1 MKKQIY
7 LMVVAACLG
16 LLTKAQ
22 TVIPSYVPT
31 NGLVGWW
38 PFNGN
43 ANDESGSGNNGN
55 IIDAT
60 LANDRFN
67 NVNKSY
73 MIDGVNCPN
82 AKGISLPALINNSNA
97 YSISIWYKTSDSTKT
112 AQTIFNSFPHQY
124 IGVGFNYPFNSSFAN
139 KTSVFYGNSS
149 WLITGL
155 TINWNT
161 YNLNNWKNVI
171 VIKTTTE
178 IKFYQNGIL
187 VFTEPLL
194 SNYNSGNFNAIVV
207 GASSINGGSQCY
219 ETFKGSID
227 DIGIWN
233 RALTTC
239 EVKKLYTSG
248 SFSVS
253 SSASNTICVGQ
264 SLNLTAAGATTY
276 NWSTGATSQSIS
288 VSPTVSTVYTV
299 STTYSAGCTDSRTFN
314 VTINACTGLNEAE
327 LLTNSV
333 RVFPNPAK
341 EQLNIMVNNNAVMGK
356 KYSITNTLGQEV
368 ASGIFN
374 KQTTELNIQ
383 QLSAGLYQI
392 NIEGL
397 NENYKFIKE

>member
-7 LMVVAACLG
+7 LMVVAVCLG

-43 ANDESGSGNNGN
+43 ANDLSINANNGTVN
-55 IIDAT
+55 GAT
-60 LANDRFN
+60 LTTDRYGNANKAYNFN
-67 NVNKSY
+67 
-73 MIDGVNCPN
+73 G
-82 AKGISLPALINNSNA
+82 INNYIGLANINFTN
-97 YSISIWYKTSDSTKT
+97 SISIGFWINIPLNGGGSAIVQNLPSPPYNTSFQVSTNT
-112 AQTIFNSFPHQY
+112 VGNQY
-124 IGVGFNYPFNSSFAN
+124 ILYSNSC
-139 KTSVFYGNSS
+139 
-149 WLITGL
+149 
-155 TINWNT
+155 
-161 YNLNNWKNVI
+161 NLS
-171 VIKTTTE
+171 
-178 IKFYQNGIL
+178 Q
-187 VFTEPLL
+187 
-194 SNYNSGNFNAIVV
+194 NFNINQSITIASNWHYLQYTIDVNSVCKLYFDGVYQGVFNGTNFTNCSNSNTSLRFGGMWVV
-207 GASSINGGSQCY
+207 NDPQWFNG
-219 ETFKGSID
+219 TID

-233 RALTTC
+233 RALTPC

-253 SSASNTICVGQ
+253 SSSSNTICVGQ

-276 NWSTGATSQSIS
+276 TWSTGATSQSIS

-314 VTINACTGLNEAE
+314 VTVNACTGLNEAE
-327 LLTNSV
+327 LVINSV
-333 RVFPNPAK
+333 RIFPNPAK
-341 EQLNIMVNNNAVMGK
+341 EQLSIMVNNNAVMGK

-368 ASGIFN
+368 ASGIFT

-383 QLSAGLYQI
+383 QLSAGIYQL

>member
-1 MKKQIY
+1 M
-7 LMVVAACLG
+7 MVAACLG

-43 ANDESGSGNNGN
+43 ANDLSVNANNGTVNGATLTADRYGNSNKAYSFSLGNYITIPQSSIIDNTNNSTINIWFKTNLTTSTQLFKKGGYSPNSNGEQISIQLNYPNTGYDVKYNSNCIPGNNWVSCITN
-55 IIDAT
+55 SSVV
-60 LANDRFN
+60 NDN
-67 NVNKSY
+67 TWHMLTCSTSSINLKLY
-73 MIDGVNCPN
+73 IDGVLKNTTVAPN
-82 AKGISLPALINNSNA
+82 TQYDICMSEINIGRNWINDND
-97 YSISIWYKTSDSTKT
+97 Y
-112 AQTIFNSFPHQY
+112 Y
-124 IGVGFNYPFNSSFAN
+124 IG
-139 KTSVFYGNSS
+139 
-149 WLITGL
+149 
-155 TINWNT
+155 
-161 YNLNNWKNVI
+161 
-171 VIKTTTE
+171 
-178 IKFYQNGIL
+178 Q
-187 VFTEPLL
+187 
-194 SNYNSGNFNAIVV
+194 
-207 GASSINGGSQCY
+207 
-219 ETFKGSID
+219 ID
-227 DIGIWN
+227 DIGFWS
-233 RALTTC
+233 RPLTEC
-239 EVKKLYTSG
+239 EIKKLYTSG

-299 STTYSAGCTDSRTFN
+299 STTYSAGCTDSRTFS
-314 VTINACTGLNEAE
+314 VTVNACTGLNEAE
-327 LLTNSV
+327 SVINNV

-341 EQLNIMVNNNAVMGK
+341 EQLNITVNNNAVMGK

-368 ASGIFN
+368 ANGIFT

-383 QLSAGLYQI
+383 QLSAGLYQL

>member
-7 LMVVAACLG
+7 LMMVAACLG

-38 PFNGN
+38 HFNGN
-43 ANDESGSGNNGN
+43 ANDLSVNANNGTVNGATLTTDRYGNANKAYSFDGQDDYIEVLHSNSLNLGIISISCWINPNALLTATNFGPTILSKREPSGWGTAFQMNIGNHDFWADWTIGSNGGIYYTDITNLLINTNTNAHLVYTHDLNKVRLYLNGNLVQEIISPGLISGNTLPLWFGARPQNIQFFNG
-55 IIDAT
+55 T
-60 LANDRFN
+60 
-67 NVNKSY
+67 
-73 MIDGVNCPN
+73 
-82 AKGISLPALINNSNA
+82 
-97 YSISIWYKTSDSTKT
+97 
-112 AQTIFNSFPHQY
+112 
-124 IGVGFNYPFNSSFAN
+124 
-139 KTSVFYGNSS
+139 
-149 WLITGL
+149 
-155 TINWNT
+155 
-161 YNLNNWKNVI
+161 
-171 VIKTTTE
+171 
-178 IKFYQNGIL
+178 
-187 VFTEPLL
+187 
-194 SNYNSGNFNAIVV
+194 
-207 GASSINGGSQCY
+207 
-219 ETFKGSID
+219 ID

-233 RALTTC
+233 LALTPC

-299 STTYSAGCTDSRTFN
+299 STTYSAGCTDSRTFS
-314 VTINACTGLNEAE
+314 VTVNACTDLNEAE

-333 RVFPNPAK
+333 RIFPNPVK

-374 KQTTELNIQ
+374 KQTTVLNIQ

-397 NENYKFIKE
+397 YENYKFIKE